1 MASLLSGLSEGLA
14 PHMGGVA
21 VSDRPVVSVC
31 IANYN
36 GSAMISGCIESV
48 LAQDCDFP
56 VEILVHDDA
65 STDGSAETVGR
76 QFLGVRLIRS
86 AENVGFCVANN
97 RMAEIARGQYLLL
110 LNNDAMLWPDAL
122 SALHAEA
129 GRLGRPAILTLP
141 QYDAETGHLLDIGC
155 RLDPFLNPV
164 PNRNPVL
171 GDVGTVHGACLW
183 VDKQL
188 WSELGGFPEWFESVG
203 EDLYLCCCARRRGYP
218 VRALGKSGY
227 RHYVGKSFGGG
238 KVQLGRLSTTF
249 RRRALSER
257 NKTFVMVCS
266 FPLAPLLLLLP
277 LHLTTLLLE
286 GAVLSLL
293 KRTPEYLLNIYLP
306 VFLSL
311 LKYKDRLIV
320 CRTNMHASGRALA

>member
-1 MASLLSGLSEGLA
+1 M
-14 PHMGGVA
+14 
-21 VSDRPVVSVC
+21 
-31 IANYN
+31 
-36 GSAMISGCIESV
+36 
-48 LAQDCDFP
+48 
-56 VEILVHDDA
+56 
-65 STDGSAETVGR
+65 
-76 QFLGVRLIRS
+76 
-86 AENVGFCVANN
+86 
-97 RMAEIARGQYLLL
+97 
-110 LNNDAMLWPDAL
+110 
-122 SALHAEA
+122 
-129 GRLGRPAILTLP
+129 
-141 QYDAETGHLLDIGC
+141 
-155 RLDPFLNPV
+155 
-164 PNRNPVL
+164 
-171 GDVGTVHGACLW
+171 
-183 VDKQL
+183 
-188 WSELGGFPEWFESVG
+188 
-203 EDLYLCCCARRRGYP
+203 
-218 VRALGKSGY
+218 RALGKSGY

-320 CRTNMHASGRALA
+320 CRTNMHASGRTSLIGFFSVFSWTPHKLNMLIRYGLPSVR